1 MRCSFAGA
9 ATKSLGMQNQIARL
23 LDLAHELG
31 RADRSLAI
39 LGEGNVSAKLDDA
52 RFAVKSTGCALATL
66 TEREVTTCETKVI
79 LAMPE
84 QNEASDEAVEQC
96 LLKARVDPEGRKPS
110 IETMFHAWLL
120 SLPGVEFV
128 AHCHPLYANQVLC
141 SPRARDFAER
151 RMFPDQIV
159 YCGAT
164 SVFVPYADPGLPLAR
179 EIAECTRA
187 VYAKTNHLPR
197 LILLENHGIITLG
210 ATVEAALGCALMA
223 EKAAAIFAGAAALGG
238 PNFLS
243 SQHVERIAT
252 RRDEVQRQAAL
263 RTPQQHR

>member
-1 MRCSFAGA
+1 
-9 ATKSLGMQNQIARL
+9 MQNQIARL
-23 LDLAHELG
+23 LDMAHELG

-52 RFAVKSTGCALATL
+52 RFAVKATGCALATL
-66 TEREVTTCETKVI
+66 TERDVTICDTKAV
-79 LAMPE
+79 LAMW
-84 QNEASDEAVEQC
+84 DEDGLTDDQVEHR
-96 LLKARVDPEGRKPS
+96 LLKARVDTQARKPS

-120 SLPGVEFV
+120 TLPGVEFV
-128 AHCHPLYANQVLC
+128 AHSHPLCANQVLC

-179 EIAECTRA
+179 KIAECTRR
-187 VYAKTNHLPR
+187 VYEKISQVPR
-197 LILLENHGIITLG
+197 LILLENHGIIALG
-210 ATVEAALGCALMA
+210 ATMEAALACALMA
-223 EKAAAIFAGAAALGG
+223 EKAAAIFMGAAALGG

-243 SQHVERIAT
+243 RQHVERIAT